1 MDNFQGP
8 DLEITNSGSFGDM
21 MQIEWG
27 PDLNKVIC
35 LRFPYVPIYDG
46 WINVLPSRENGPVEL
61 LVALERTTVRR
72 LREDKEWTA
81 FATEYE

>member
-27 PDLNKVIC
+27 SALGKVLC
-35 LRFPYVPIYDG
+35 LRFPFAPIFDG
-46 WINVLPSRENGPVEL
+46 WINVLPSREDGPVEL
-61 LVALERTTVRR
+61 LVALDKRTVAN
-72 LREDKEWTA
+72 LREDKEWNS
-81 FATEYE
+81 FAKEYE

>member
-21 MQIEWG
+21 MHIDWG
-27 PDLNKVIC
+27 PDLGKVLC

-46 WINVLPSRENGPVEL
+46 WINVLPSREDGRVEL
-61 LVALERTTVRR
+61 LIALEKKTVSR

-81 FATEYE
+81 FAQEYE

>member
-21 MQIEWG
+21 MEIEWG
-27 PDLNKVIC
+27 PDLGKVLC

-46 WINVLPSRENGPVEL
+46 WINVLPSREDGPVEL
-61 LVALERTTVRR
+61 LIALEKKTVNR
-72 LREDKEWTA
+72 LREDKDWTD

>member
-27 PDLNKVIC
+27 PNLGKVLC

-46 WINVLPSRENGPVEL
+46 WVNILPSREDGPVEL
-61 LVALERTTVRR
+61 LIAVEKITVGR

-81 FATEYE
+81 FAKEYE

>member
-21 MQIEWG
+21 MQIGWG
-27 PDLNKVIC
+27 PDLGKVIC
-35 LRFPYVPIYDG
+35 LRFPYIPIYDG
-46 WINVLPSRENGPVEL
+46 WINVLPSREDGPIEL
-61 LVALERTTVRR
+61 LVALEKTTVNR

-81 FATEYE
+81 FAVEYE

>member
-27 PDLNKVIC
+27 PDLGKVLS

-46 WINVLPSRENGPVEL
+46 WVNVLPSMENGPVEL
-61 LVALERTTVRR
+61 LVALDKQTVGR
-72 LREDKEWTA
+72 LRKDKDWIA

>member
-21 MQIEWG
+21 MRISWG
-27 PDLNKVIC
+27 PDLGKVIC

-61 LVALERTTVRR
+61 LIALEKTTISR
-72 LREDKEWTA
+72 LRDDREWA
-81 FATEYE
+81 SFAVEYE